1 MIITEIFCVVLGWLL
16 AQATTYINDVKKSQK
31 RNSALLTILF
41 NEFSDGVLQ
50 TKDILQDDSGYPPI
64 KANSWWNGNKLL
76 YYEELP
82 IEAQLYD
89 NWNNLDLSLITSDFN
104 SANFKHYAL
113 VTSETRNSLQQAL
126 TYWRQPLWKLL
137 VLQLTNKKR

>member
-1 MIITEIFCVVLGWLL
+1 MEIFCVVLGWLL

-41 NEFSDGVLQ
+41 KEFSDGVLQ
-50 TKDILQDDSGYPPI
+50 TKDILQDDSGYPP
-64 KANSWWNGNKLL
+64 
-76 YYEELP
+76 
-82 IEAQLYD
+82 
-89 NWNNLDLSLITSDFN
+89 N

-137 VLQLTNKKR
+137 VLQLTHKKR